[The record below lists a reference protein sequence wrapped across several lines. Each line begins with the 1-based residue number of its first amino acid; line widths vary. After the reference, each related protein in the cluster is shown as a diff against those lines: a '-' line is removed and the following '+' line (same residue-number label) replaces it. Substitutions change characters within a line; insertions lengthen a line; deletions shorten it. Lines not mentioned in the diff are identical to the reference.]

1 MMSSVPTPVIAEAF
15 RTPQGKQDGA
25 LADVRSE
32 DLSIPL
38 IDEIL
43 AQTGLSGD

>member
-1 MMSSVPTPVIAEAF
+1 MGDDTTPVIAKAI

-25 LADVRSE
+25 FADTRSE

-38 IDEIL
+38 IDTL
-43 AQTGLSGD
+43 